1 MKKVSVIVL
10 VSCFLIASWTVV
22 LAAEM
27 AKEGESKFKSASSIT
42 HKSIKMGKERAEYQ
56 FEIHGVIVEADE
68 NSPLYN
74 ATFYALGHFH
84 LFRGA
89 YEDGGF
95 IRYTRPDGDYIFA
108 VYESKGKAGGKR
120 TVKTTFV
127 GGTGK
132 CAGITGEGDSIYI
145 RGLRPPIEG
154 TAMSLYVGNFNW
166 KIP

>member
-1 MKKVSVIVL
+1 MKKVRVVVII
-10 VSCFLIASWTVV
+10 SFFLMASWTIV

-27 AKEGESKFKSASSIT
+27 AKEGESPIKTASSVAY
-42 HKSIKMGKERAEYQ
+42 KSLAMEKERAEYQ
-56 FEIHGVIVEADE
+56 FEIHGVVTEANE

-84 LFRGA
+84 VCKGV

-95 IRYTRPDGDYIFA
+95 TRFTRPDGDHIFA
-108 VYESKGKAGGKR
+108 TYESKGKVGGERK
-120 TVKTTFV
+120 VKTIFV

-132 CAGITGEGDSIYI
+132 CAGITGEGENLYI
-145 RGLRPPIEG
+145 RGLRPPAKG
-154 TAMSLYVGNFNW
+154 TSMGLYVGKFHW

>member
-1 MKKVSVIVL
+1 MKKASVVVL
-10 VSCFLIASWTVV
+10 VSFFLIASWTVV

-27 AKEGESKFKSASSIT
+27 AKEGESNFKSASSIT
-42 HKSIKMGKERAEYQ
+42 HKSIKMDKERAEYQ
-56 FEIHGVIVEADE
+56 FEIHGVIMEANE

-84 LFRGA
+84 LFKGA

-95 IRYTRPDGDYIFA
+95 TRYTRPDGDHIFA
-108 VYESKGKAGGKR
+108 VYKSKGKVGAKR

-132 CAGITGEGDSIYI
+132 CAGITGEGESIYI

-154 TAMSLYVGNFNW
+154 TVMSLYVGNFNW